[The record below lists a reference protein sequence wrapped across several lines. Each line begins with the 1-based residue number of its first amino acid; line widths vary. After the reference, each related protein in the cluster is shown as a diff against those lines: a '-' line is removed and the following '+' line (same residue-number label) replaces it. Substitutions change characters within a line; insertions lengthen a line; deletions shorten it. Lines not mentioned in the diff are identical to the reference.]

1 MTTLQW
7 AWTTGDGEQFRI
19 PYLYHKLQ
27 AMRFV
32 KEQLADPELAVNDG
46 TVAAVASLALVEV
59 NITLKNVNARSVL
72 IARRTH
78 WALSTLWHH
87 ISRVSPESR
96 R

>member
-27 AMRFV
+27 AVRFV
-32 KEQLADPELAVNDG
+32 KEQLADPEMAVNDG

-59 NITLKNVNARSVL
+59 HTTRARDCCVYG
-72 IARRTH
+72 IDC
-78 WALSTLWHH
+78 
-87 ISRVSPESR
+87 P
-96 R
+96 